1 MAPGQKRLRFGGL
14 LMRLLKIA
22 TLTIPLALVSAAA
35 AADGVQL
42 TERTTSGG
50 TTSTHQIQID
60 RDHLRA
66 ETGGQRQQTV
76 IFDNTKQVLWMVN
89 TDAKTYTEMTKADVD
104 RLSGQVSAAM
114 ATMQEQMKNLP
125 PEQRARIEEMM
136 KGRGMGGA
144 AAASK
149 TEYKKVGSD
158 KVGKWNCDKYEGSR
172 DGQKVVELC
181 TVEPG
186 ALGFTMADFA
196 VATELGNFFK
206 SLAPQNADRLFSV
219 GAQGQGFSGVPVRR
233 VTFLNGQP
241 EMVHEIVDVTRQTF
255 PASTFEVPAG
265 FQKQPFMGGRG
276 RQ

>member
-1 MAPGQKRLRFGGL
+1 MKRFSLGGF
-14 LMRLLKIA
+14 LMRLPKIA
-22 TLTIPLALVSAAA
+22 TLTIPLTLVCTVA
-35 AADGVQL
+35 AADGIQL
-42 TERTTSGG
+42 TERSISGG

-60 RDHLRA
+60 QNHMRA

-76 IFDNTKQVLWMVN
+76 IFDNAKQVLWMVN
-89 TDAKTYTEMTKADVD
+89 NDAKTYTEMTKADVD
-104 RLSGQVSAAM
+104 RLSGQMSAMM

-136 KGRGMGGA
+136 KGRGMGGG

-149 TEYKKVGSD
+149 TEYKKVGTD
-158 KVGKWNCDKYEGSR
+158 KAGKWNCDKYEGTR
-172 DGQKVVELC
+172 NGQKVIELC
-181 TVEPG
+181 TVEPA

-196 VATELGNFFK
+196 VARELGDFFK
-206 SLAPQNADRLFSV
+206 GLAPQNADRLFSV
-219 GAQGQGFSGVPVRR
+219 GTEGQGFSGVPVRR
-233 VTFLNGQP
+233 VTFSNGQP